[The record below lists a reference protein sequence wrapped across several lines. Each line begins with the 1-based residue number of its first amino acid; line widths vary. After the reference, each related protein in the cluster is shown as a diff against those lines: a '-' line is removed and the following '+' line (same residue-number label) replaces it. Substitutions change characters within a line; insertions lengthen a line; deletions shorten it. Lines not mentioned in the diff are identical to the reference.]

1 MALTPSEDDCQPD
14 YIKTDEEETPQE
26 ESIQNLDRLE
36 DFAQRGKLKSPN
48 WILVILGVLMV
59 WQVKFL
65 YMLTDEGSSY
75 AIENGGIHLKE
86 EYTAPPRHWE
96 NAKKIHWENAKKI
109 HPDPQR
115 LPKKKVQ
122 APRNQEKIKDYSRL
136 TQHEDD
142 WAKNNEELQGMEN
155 EFLEM

>member
-48 WILVILGVLMV
+48 WLLVILVVLMV

-65 YMLTDEGSSY
+65 CMNSNEFEGVGYLFWEKGSRVWHRGLNHAVLAPHTNIFVLVDCLLSIVCIQPTWESS
-75 AIENGGIHLKE
+75 
-86 EYTAPPRHWE
+86 
-96 NAKKIHWENAKKI
+96 
-109 HPDPQR
+109 R
-115 LPKKKVQ
+115 LRAKVQ
-122 APRNQEKIKDYSRL
+122 SE
-136 TQHEDD
+136 T
-142 WAKNNEELQGMEN
+142 
-155 EFLEM
+155 